1 MKQIKLLIGT
11 AIFAVMNLA
20 AFAQTNTNTGVTL
33 TPEQLAKLDGSIH
46 DLIPLVPAQ
55 YQGAVASFIA
65 IMGLLAMAGRVV
77 VGWRSSGFLGAIGG
91 LFGGTNSPKVLADGQ
106 SAGQSRT
113 AVKVLLCLA
122 LPALLFTGC
131 AGTQV
136 FNVSKGTGLDADI
149 PVGYNGA
156 NLFELRLKIGQFIT
170 TTGVQPVSTNKVYV
184 PSLAVASTTDGA
196 LTVPTLTGAP
206 TAGAT
211 ANVIGGDKYLVT
223 VGDGEGSV
231 TNLAGIA
238 TSAAH

>member
-1 MKQIKLLIGT
+1 MKKIKLIIGT

-91 LFGGTNSPKVLADGQ
+91 LFGGTNSPSNQTTKPA
-106 SAGQSRT
+106 T
-113 AVKVLLCLA
+113 ALKVLLCLA

-170 TTGVQPVSTNKVYV
+170 STGVQPVSTNKVYV

-196 LTVPTLTGAP
+196 LTAPTLTGAP

-211 ANVIGGDKYLVT
+211 ANVTGGDKYLVT
-223 VGDGEGSV
+223 VGSGEGSV